1 MRLQYFSSH
10 KGSLKSLLAG
20 SLLTA
25 ASLFS
30 SVCFASLEELSQF
43 VDAGQFGKAYQLA
56 NTMLPEHEG
65 DPAFDIQYAVAAIET
80 FHLEEGVFAL
90 ERVLLVEPDNQL
102 ARLELARAYYQQ
114 RKFDQAAAMFNGVR
128 ANNPPPRVLARID
141 RYLALIEQRRV
152 NRFTRVQGF
161 VELYAGYDSNVNSAP
176 GSQLTR
182 VVLSDDALGRGD
194 SYMALKAGADI
205 EHRYAEDRALIFESR
220 LDIRYYDTEEEQDNS
235 NLTLKV
241 GHRWYE
247 GKNQYQLNVVR
258 QDYRLDEDG
267 YRDLTGI
274 SVDWNR
280 QLSNRS
286 LLRSYLAVNDL
297 EYTSSDWRDSR
308 QYSLGSNYLYAGEGN
323 WKPVYV
329 LGGFIGSEKPDE
341 PGNLADGDVERN
353 FYGVSL
359 GVQLTPFQDLTFMPS
374 LVYQVS
380 EYAGDHWIYN
390 LKRKDKYAALNL
402 NMNWRFKPD
411 WSLLANYSYADADS
425 NIELNDYRREQIN
438 VGLRRDF
445 K

>member
-1 MRLQYFSSH
+1 M
-10 KGSLKSLLAG
+10 
-20 SLLTA
+20 
-25 ASLFS
+25 
-30 SVCFASLEELSQF
+30 
-43 VDAGQFGKAYQLA
+43 A
-56 NTMLPEHEG
+56 NTMLPEYEG

-102 ARLELARAYYQQ
+102 ARLELARGYYQQ
-114 RKFDQAAAMFNGVR
+114 RKFDQAAAMFNAVKTK
-128 ANNPPPRVLARID
+128 NPPPRVLTRID
-141 RYLALIEQRRV
+141 RYLALIEKRRV

-161 VELYAGYDSNVNSAP
+161 IELYAGYDSNVNSAP

-194 SYMALKAGADI
+194 SFMALKAGVDV
-205 EHRYAEDRALIFESR
+205 EHRYAEDRSLIFESR
-220 LDIRYYDTEEEQDNS
+220 LDIRYYDTEEAQDNS

-247 GKNQYQLNVVR
+247 GKNQYQLNAVR

-267 YRDLTGI
+267 YRDLMGL

-297 EYTSSDWRDSR
+297 EYASSEWRDSR

-329 LGGFIGSEKPDE
+329 LGGFIGNEKPDE
-341 PGNLADGDVERN
+341 PGTLADGDVDRN

-359 GVQLTPFQDLTFMPS
+359 GVQLTPLQDLTLMPS

-390 LKRKDKYAALNL
+390 VKRKDKYAALNL

-411 WSLLANYSYADADS
+411 WSLLANYSYADSDS
-425 NIELNDYRREQIN
+425 NIELNDFRREQIN
-438 VGLRRDF
+438 FGLRRDF